1 MLHLALAFAGLA
13 AAAEP
18 VSLGIRGEYR
28 CGPGDKLAVTVFE
41 VEELSGPVSID
52 ADGLIR
58 LPLIGAVAVGGLTT
72 GQIEGRLAGL
82 YAANLLQDPQ
92 IAVAVEEFGSQPVSV
107 LGAVKEPGV
116 LQLQGTRRLLDV
128 IAMAGG
134 LSEQAGERILIRRP
148 GPDES
153 APPLEIAVPV
163 KQMLGSG
170 ADSQYNPWIQPHDT
184 IQAETAGL
192 VYVLGSVNRPGGF
205 PIKDQE
211 QITALQAMSLAEGSK
226 PTASLQRAQIIRGE
240 GFERTE
246 IALSV
251 KDVIKGK
258 APDPILLPNDIL
270 YIPDSRLKSASTKG
284 AEAIVQMAVGL
295 VVWWR

>member
-92 IAVAVEEFGSQPVSV
+92 IAVA
-107 LGAVKEPGV
+107 
-116 LQLQGTRRLLDV
+116 
-128 IAMAGG
+128 
-134 LSEQAGERILIRRP
+134 
-148 GPDES
+148 
-153 APPLEIAVPV
+153 
-163 KQMLGSG
+163 
-170 ADSQYNPWIQPHDT
+170 
-184 IQAETAGL
+184 
-192 VYVLGSVNRPGGF
+192 
-205 PIKDQE
+205 
-211 QITALQAMSLAEGSK
+211 
-226 PTASLQRAQIIRGE
+226 
-240 GFERTE
+240 
-246 IALSV
+246 
-251 KDVIKGK
+251 
-258 APDPILLPNDIL
+258 
-270 YIPDSRLKSASTKG
+270 
-284 AEAIVQMAVGL
+284 
-295 VVWWR
+295 